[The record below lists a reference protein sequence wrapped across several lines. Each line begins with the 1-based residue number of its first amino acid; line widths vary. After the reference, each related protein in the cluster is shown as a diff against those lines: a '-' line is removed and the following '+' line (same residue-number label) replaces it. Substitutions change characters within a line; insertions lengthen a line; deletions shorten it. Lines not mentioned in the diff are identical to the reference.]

1 MRLVHEPGTRWRY
14 SGGGYTVAQLLVEE
28 VTGED
33 FATFMERAVLGPL
46 GLESSAY
53 RWTAELERRAAQ
65 PYGRRGEPIAG
76 QRFTAVAA
84 AGLQTTPA
92 DLARFASACLS
103 RFPPP
108 GEGDEPILAPATLE
122 RMQTPAEAAPKWG
135 LGLNVEHWGGHR
147 VVGHTG
153 ANHGWIGSLWVVP
166 ETGDGLVLLAN
177 GTNADRFFDQLES
190 AWVRFLERDG

>member
-1 MRLVHEPGTRWRY
+1 MGPEAAALGEPLPPHRLRLAGSLRDGRVALEPGPGA
-14 SGGGYTVAQLLVEE
+14 SIEVAGNPVAFGRFSALV
-28 VTGED
+28 
-33 FATFMERAVLGPL
+33 GPL
-46 GLESSAY
+46 
-53 RWTAELERRAAQ
+53 
-65 PYGRRGEPIAG
+65 
-76 QRFTAVAA
+76 
-84 AGLQTTPA
+84 
-92 DLARFASACLS
+92 
-103 RFPPP
+103 PPP